1 MTDALE
7 LDFSSDESSAG
18 FRLERLEIFNWGTFN
33 NQVWTFNLQG
43 KNALLTGDIGS
54 GKSTLVDAVTTLLVP
69 AHRIAYNKAAGAENK
84 ERSLRSY
91 VLGYYKSE
99 RLENSMGGKPVALRD
114 HRNYSVILGVFHNQ
128 GFSQTVTLAQV
139 FSLKEPAGKPVT
151 FYVASEGELTIARDF
166 SGFGSD
172 INNLRK
178 KLRKNNAEIFD
189 SFPPYGTWFRRRFGI
204 NNEQALEL
212 FHQTVS
218 MKSVGN
224 LTDFVRS
231 HMLEPFDMAQRIKH
245 LIEHFEDLNRAH
257 ESILKARRQIE
268 HLTPLVAECDRHTLL
283 LQETENMRV
292 CRDSLAGWF
301 ARLKQALLEKRLTN
315 LRDEL
320 QRYTNT
326 LTITAE
332 QLQQKRNQERQL
344 RTDIAANGGDRL
356 EQLRLEIAHRE
367 QEKNRRLKA
376 AENYNALLGKI
387 NLAPVKDHDEWLATR
402 QLLQNNADEI
412 ADREAEL
419 QQQKN
424 DLHVA
429 FSHKR
434 ETHQRLNAE
443 IDNLRL
449 RRSNIEVRQIQLRA
463 AICEALRFSEERL
476 PFVGELLAVREE
488 EKAWEGAAERL
499 LRGFGLSILVA
510 DGDYQQ
516 VAQWVEN
523 NHLHGRLSYFRV
535 HVSSHHA
542 PVSPVPGALSEK
554 LQIKPNTGWYD
565 WLERRL
571 HQQFNHACCETLEQF
586 RRENKAITRS
596 GQIKSP
602 GERHEKDDRHDI
614 NDRSRFILGWS
625 NKEKIAVLL
634 KLAQNLEQELA
645 ELGGKLAAVDEKLR
659 NLQQQRDI
667 YNRLSE
673 HNDYQAMNWQPQA
686 QEIARMEAEKRELEA
701 ASDQLA
707 VLNQRLDDV
716 LKEIQSL
723 ETTHADKIDLRGRT
737 QEKIERAE
745 ESLLEAESVQKMA
758 NEGGMAQYY
767 PQLEQ
772 WREEALP
779 GRQISVESC
788 DNCQQ
793 EMRGWLQDKID
804 SEDKKLVRS
813 RDKIIN
819 RMAEYNHQ
827 FSLETQDIDTS
838 LESAEEYRQMLNALQ
853 ADDLPR
859 FEARFKQLLNENT
872 INDIAGFQSQ
882 LNRERETIKERIE
895 KINDSLVPV
904 DYNPGRYI
912 SLVAQLST
920 DADIRDFQSELRV
933 CTEGALTGSEDE
945 QYSEDKFLQVKR
957 IIERFRGREGLSD
970 QDKRWTAKVTDVR
983 NWFTFSASER
993 WREDDSEHEHY
1004 SDSGGKSG
1012 GQKEKLAYTI
1022 LAASLAYQFGL
1033 EWGEKRSRSFR
1044 FVVIDEAF
1052 GRGSDESAQYGL
1064 ELFKRLNLQLLI
1076 VTPLQ
1081 KIHIIEPYVANVGF
1095 VHNEA
1100 GKISRLRNI
1109 SIDAYQQE
1117 KVEKR
1122 HELDNA

>member
-1 MTDALE
+1 MTNALE

-33 NQVWTFNLQG
+33 NQVWSFNLQG

-99 RLENSMGGKPVALRD
+99 RLENSQSGKPVALRD
-114 HRNYSVILGVFHNQ
+114 HRNYSVILGVFRNE
-128 GFSQTVTLAQV
+128 GFGQTVTLAQV
-139 FSLKEPAGKPVT
+139 FSLKEPAGKPVA
-151 FYVASEGELTIARDF
+151 FYVVSDSELAIAHDF
-166 SGFGSD
+166 SGFGAD

-231 HMLEPFDMAQRIKH
+231 HMLEPFEVAQRIKH

-257 ESILKARRQIE
+257 ESILKARQQVE
-268 HLTPLVAECDRHTLL
+268 LLTPLIEECDRHTIL
-283 LQETENMRV
+283 LQETETMRA
-292 CRDSLAGWF
+292 CRDALAGWF
-301 ARLKQALLEKRLTN
+301 ATLKQTLLEKRLVN
-315 LRDEL
+315 LKDEL
-320 QRYTNT
+320 QRYQNT
-326 LTITAE
+326 LTVTTE
-332 QLQQKRNQERQL
+332 QLQERRSQERQL
-344 RTDIAANGGDRL
+344 HADIAANGGDRL
-356 EQLRLEIAHRE
+356 EQLSLEIAQRE

-387 NLAPVKDHDEWLATR
+387 NLLPVKDHEEWLATR
-402 QLLQNNADEI
+402 QLLQSHADEL
-412 ADREAEL
+412 ADYEAEL

-424 DLHVA
+424 DVNIA
-429 FSHKR
+429 FARKR
-434 ETHQRLNAE
+434 ETHQQLSAELN
-443 IDNLRL
+443 NLRS
-449 RRSNIEVRQIQLRA
+449 RRSNIEVRQINLRA
-463 AICEALRFSEERL
+463 AICEALELPEERL
-476 PFVGELLAVREE
+476 PFVGELLSVREA

-510 DGDYQQ
+510 DEDYPL
-516 VAQWVEN
+516 VTQWVEHN
-523 NHLHGRLSYFRV
+523 QLHGRLSYFRV
-535 HVSSHHA
+535 NTGTHHI

-554 LQIKPNTGWYD
+554 LHIKPDTGWYD

-571 HQQFNHACCETLEQF
+571 HQQFNHICCETLEQF
-586 RRENKAITRS
+586 RRESKAITRS

-602 GERHEKDDRHDI
+602 GDRHEKDDRHNI
-614 NDRSRFILGWS
+614 NDRSRYILGWS
-625 NKEKIAVLL
+625 NQEKIAVLE
-634 KLAQNLEQELA
+634 KQARTLEQELA
-645 ELGGKLAAVDEKLR
+645 ELGGELVAVGQKLN
-659 NLQQQRDI
+659 NLQQQRGI
-667 YNRLSE
+667 YNRLGE
-673 HNDYQAMNWQPQA
+673 HNDYQAMNWQPLA

-707 VLNQRLDDV
+707 VLNQRLNEV
-716 LKEIQSL
+716 LNEIQTL
-723 ETTHADKIDLRGRT
+723 EATHADKIELRGRT
-737 QEKIERAE
+737 QEKIDRAE
-745 ESLLEAESVQKMA
+745 ESLLDVESVQKTA
-758 NEGGMAQYY
+758 NEANMPRHY
-767 PQLEQ
+767 PQLAQ
-772 WREEALP
+772 WREEALH

-793 EMRGWLQDKID
+793 EMRSWLQDKID
-804 SEDKKLVRS
+804 NEDKKLSRS

-819 RMAEYNHQ
+819 CMSLYNNL
-827 FSLETQDIDTS
+827 FPLETQEIDAS
-838 LESAEEYRQMLNALQ
+838 LESTPEYRQMLNALR

-872 INDIAGFQSQ
+872 INDIASFQSQ

-970 QDKRWTAKVTDVR
+970 QDKRWTNKVTDVR

-993 WREDDSEHEHY
+993 WREDNTEHEHY

-1109 SIDAYQQE
+1109 SIDIYQQE
-1117 KVEKR
+1117 KAEKK
-1122 HELDNA
+1122 HELVDS

>member
-1 MTDALE
+1 MTNAPE
-7 LDFSSDESSAG
+7 LDFSTDESSAG

-33 NQVWTFNLQG
+33 NQVWSFSLQG

-99 RLENSMGGKPVALRD
+99 RLENSTGGKPIALRD
-114 HRNYSVILGVFHNQ
+114 HRNYSVILGVFRNE
-128 GFSQTVTLAQV
+128 GFDQVVTLAQV
-139 FSLKEPAGKPVT
+139 FSLKEPAGKPVP
-151 FYVASEGELTIARDF
+151 FYVTSEKALSIAQDF
-166 SGFGSD
+166 SSFGSD

-178 KLRKNNAEIFD
+178 QLRKNNAEIFD

-231 HMLEPFDMAQRIKH
+231 HMLEPFDVAQRIKH
-245 LIEHFEDLNRAH
+245 LIEHFEDLHRAH
-257 ESILKARRQIE
+257 ESILKARRQVE
-268 HLTPLVAECDRHTLL
+268 HLTPLVDECDRHALL
-283 LQETENMRV
+283 LQETETMRA
-292 CRDSLAGWF
+292 CRDALAGWF
-301 ARLKQALLEKRLTN
+301 AHQKQVLLEKRLTILKDDL
-315 LRDEL
+315 LRYQNIL
-320 QRYTNT
+320 AV
-326 LTITAE
+326 TAE
-332 QLQQKRNQERQL
+332 QLQEKRNQERML
-344 RTDIAANGGDRL
+344 RADIAANGGDRL
-356 EQLRLEIAHRE
+356 EQLCLDISHRE

-376 AENYNALLGKI
+376 AENYNALLNKI
-387 NLAPVKDHDEWLATR
+387 NLSPVKDHEEWLATR
-402 QLLQNNADEI
+402 QLLQNHAEEL
-412 ADREAEL
+412 ADRDAEL

-424 DLHVA
+424 ELHIA
-429 FSHKR
+429 FSRKR
-434 ETHQRLNAE
+434 ETHQQLNAE
-443 IDNLRL
+443 ITNLSS
-449 RRSNIEVRQIQLRA
+449 RRSNIDARQIHLRSG
-463 AICEALRFSEERL
+463 ICDALGLDEKQL
-476 PFVGELLAVREE
+476 PFIGELLTVREE

-499 LRGFGLSILVA
+499 LHNFGLSILVA
-510 DGDYQQ
+510 DEHYPQ
-516 VAQWVEN
+516 VTQWVEN

-535 HVSSHHA
+535 SAGVHHTA
-542 PVSPVPGALSEK
+542 LTPLPGAISEK
-554 LQIKPNTGWYD
+554 LQIKPDTIWYD

-571 HQQFNHACCETLEQF
+571 QQFNHICCETLEQF
-586 RRENKAITRS
+586 RRESKAITRS

-602 GERHEKDDRHDI
+602 GDRHEKDDRHNI
-614 NDRSRFILGWS
+614 NDRSRYILGWS
-625 NKEKIAVLL
+625 NQEKIAVLE
-634 KLAQNLEQELA
+634 KQARELEQELA
-645 ELGGKLAAVDEKLR
+645 DLGNELASVEQKLK

-673 HNDYQAMNWQPQA
+673 HNDFQAMNWQPLA
-686 QEIARMEAEKRELEA
+686 QEIAQLEAEKHELEA

-707 VLNQRLDDV
+707 VLNQRLNEMMT
-716 LKEIQSL
+716 EIQAL
-723 ETTHADKIDLRGRT
+723 ETTHADKIDLRART
-737 QEKIERAE
+737 QEKIDRAE
-745 ESLLEAESVQKMA
+745 ENLRETASAQEAA
-758 NEGGMAQYY
+758 IAQEMPHYY

-779 GRQISVESC
+779 GKQISVESC

-793 EMRGWLQDKID
+793 MMRGWLQDKID
-804 SEDKKLVRS
+804 SEDKKLSRS

-819 RMAEYNHQ
+819 SMSGYNNQ
-827 FSLETQDIDTS
+827 FPQETQELDAS
-838 LESAEEYRQMLNALQ
+838 LESAYEYRQMLNALQ

-872 INDIAGFQSQ
+872 INDIASFQSQ
-882 LNRERETIKERIE
+882 LNRERETIRERIE

-904 DYNPGRYI
+904 DYNSGRYI
-912 SLVAQLST
+912 SLVAQLIL

-993 WREDDSEHEHY
+993 WREDDTEHEHY

-1109 SIDAYQQE
+1109 SIEVYQQE
-1117 KVEKR
+1117 KTEKK

>member
-1 MTDALE
+1 MTNALE

-114 HRNYSVILGVFHNQ
+114 HRNYSVILGIFRNE
-128 GFSQTVTLAQV
+128 GFGQTVTLAQV

-151 FYVASEGELTIARDF
+151 FYITSEKALSIAEDF

-178 KLRKNNAEIFD
+178 QLRKHSAEIFD

-231 HMLEPFDMAQRIKH
+231 HMLEPFDVAQRIKH
-245 LIEHFEDLNRAH
+245 LIEHFDDLNRAH
-257 ESILKARRQIE
+257 ESILKARRQVE
-268 HLTPLVAECDRHTLL
+268 HLTPLVDECDRHALL
-283 LQETENMRV
+283 VQETETMRA
-292 CRDSLAGWF
+292 CRDALAGWF
-301 ARLKQALLEKRLTN
+301 AHQKHALLEKRLVN
-315 LRDEL
+315 LNDEL
-320 QRYTNT
+320 QRYQNT
-326 LTITAE
+326 LAVTAE
-332 QLQQKRNQERQL
+332 QLQEKRNQERQL
-344 RTDIAANGGDRL
+344 RADIAANGGDRL
-356 EQLRLEIAHRE
+356 EQLRLDITHHE

-376 AENYNALLGKI
+376 AENYNALLEKI
-387 NLAPVKDHDEWLATR
+387 ALSAVKDHEEWLATR
-402 QLLQNNADEI
+402 QLLQTQADEL

-424 DLHVA
+424 ELYIT
-429 FSHKR
+429 FSRKR
-434 ETHQRLNAE
+434 EIHQQLIAE
-443 IDNLRL
+443 INNLRS
-449 RRSNIEVRQIQLRA
+449 RRSNIDARQIMLRDS
-463 AICEALRFSEERL
+463 ICQALGLNEEHL

-488 EKAWEGAAERL
+488 EKVWEGATERL
-499 LRGFGLSILVA
+499 LHGFGLSILVA
-510 DGDYQQ
+510 DEHYQQ

-523 NHLHGRLSYFRV
+523 NHLNGRLSYFRV
-535 HVSSHHA
+535 NPAQHHA
-542 PVSPVPGALSEK
+542 TVSPLPGAVSEK
-554 LQIKPNTGWYD
+554 LQIKPDTVWYD

-571 HQQFNHACCETLEQF
+571 QQFNHICCETLEQF
-586 RRENKAITRS
+586 RRESKAITRS

-602 GERHEKDDRHDI
+602 GDRHEKDDRHTI
-614 NDRSRFILGWS
+614 HDRSRYILGWS
-625 NKEKIAVLL
+625 NLEKIAVLE
-634 KLAQNLEQELA
+634 KQARELEDALA
-645 ELGGKLAAVDEKLR
+645 ELGNELASVEEKLKS
-659 NLQQQRDI
+659 LQQQRDI
-667 YNRLSE
+667 YNRLGE
-673 HNDYQAMNWQPQA
+673 HNDYQAMNWQPLAQA
-686 QEIARMEAEKRELEA
+686 IARLEAEKRELEA
-701 ASDQLA
+701 ASDRLL
-707 VLNQRLDDV
+707 VLNQRLNEI
-716 LKEIQSL
+716 LTEIQTL
-723 ETTHADKIDLRGRT
+723 ETTHGDKIALRGRT

-745 ESLLEAESVQKMA
+745 ESLQEAESVQKTA
-758 NEGGMAQYY
+758 NEQDMPRYY

-772 WREEALP
+772 WREKALP
-779 GRQISVESC
+779 DRQLSVESC

-804 SEDKKLVRS
+804 SEDKKLFRS

-819 RMAEYNHQ
+819 SMTGYNHQ
-827 FSLETQDIDTS
+827 FPLETQEIDIS
-838 LESAEEYRQMLNALQ
+838 LESVHEYRQMLNALR

-872 INDIAGFQSQ
+872 INDIASFQSQ

-912 SLVAQLST
+912 SLVAQLSA
-920 DADIRDFQSELRV
+920 DADIRDFQSELRI

-970 QDKRWTAKVTDVR
+970 QDKRWTTKVTDVR

-993 WREDDSEHEHY
+993 WREDDTEHEHY

-1109 SIDAYQQE
+1109 SIDVYQQE
-1117 KVEKR
+1117 KAEKT

>member
-1 MTDALE
+1 MSNALE

-99 RLENSMGGKPVALRD
+99 RLENSMGGKPIALRD
-114 HRNYSVILGVFHNQ
+114 HRNYSVILGVFRNE

-139 FSLKEPAGKPVT
+139 FSLKEPAGKPVS
-151 FYVASEGELTIARDF
+151 FYVSSEKDLSITRDF

-178 KLRKNNAEIFD
+178 QLRKNDAEVFD

-231 HMLEPFDMAQRIKH
+231 HMLEPFDVAQRIRH

-257 ESILKARRQIE
+257 ESILKARRQVE
-268 HLTPLVAECDRHTLL
+268 HLTPLVEECNRHALL
-283 LQETENMRV
+283 LQETENMRA
-292 CRDSLAGWF
+292 CRDALAGWF
-301 ARLKQALLEKRLTN
+301 ATLKQTLLEKRLVN
-315 LRDEL
+315 LKDEL
-320 QRYTNT
+320 QRYQNT
-326 LTITAE
+326 LTVTTE
-332 QLQQKRNQERQL
+332 QLQEKRSQERQL
-344 RTDIAANGGDRL
+344 RTDIAENGGDRL
-356 EQLRLEIAHRE
+356 EKLSLEITQRE

-376 AENYNALLGKI
+376 AENYNALLGNI
-387 NLAPVKDHDEWLATR
+387 NLSPVKDHEEWLATR
-402 QLLQNNADEI
+402 QLLQIHADEL
-412 ADREAEL
+412 ADHEAEL
-419 QQQKN
+419 QQQNN
-424 DLHVA
+424 DLHLA
-429 FSHKR
+429 FSRKR
-434 ETHQRLNAE
+434 ETHQQLSAELN
-443 IDNLRL
+443 NLRS
-449 RRSNIEVRQIQLRA
+449 RRSNIEVRQINLRT
-463 AICEALRFSEERL
+463 AICEALDLSEERL
-476 PFVGELLAVREE
+476 PFVGELLSVRED
-488 EKAWEGAAERL
+488 EKIWEGAAERL

-510 DGDYQQ
+510 DEDYPQ
-516 VAQWVEN
+516 VAQWVEHH
-523 NHLHGRLSYFRV
+523 HLHGRLSYFRV
-535 HVSSHHA
+535 NAGTHPTS
-542 PVSPVPGALSEK
+542 VSPVPGALSEK
-554 LQIKPNTGWYD
+554 LHIKPDTGWYD

-571 HQQFNHACCETLEQF
+571 HQQFNHICCETLEQF
-586 RRENKAITRS
+586 RRESKAITRS

-602 GERHEKDDRHDI
+602 GDRHEKDDRHNI

-625 NKEKIAVLL
+625 NQEKIAVLE
-634 KLAQNLEQELA
+634 KQAQALEQELA
-645 ELGGKLAAVDEKLR
+645 ELGKEIVSVEQKLKD
-659 NLQQQRDI
+659 LQQQRGI
-667 YNRLSE
+667 YNRLGE
-673 HNDYQAMNWQPQA
+673 HNDYQAMNWQPLA
-686 QEIARMEAEKRELEA
+686 QEIARMEAEKRQLEA
-701 ASDQLA
+701 TSDRLA
-707 VLNQRLDDV
+707 VLNQRLDE
-716 LKEIQSL
+716 LLNEIQML
-723 ETTHADKIDLRGRT
+723 ETIHADKLELRGRT
-737 QEKIERAE
+737 QEKIDRAE
-745 ESLLEAESVQKMA
+745 ESLLEVESVQKSSHD
-758 NEGGMAQYY
+758 QDLPRFYS
-767 PQLEQ
+767 QLEQ

-804 SEDKKLVRS
+804 SEDKKLSRS

-819 RMAEYNHQ
+819 SMSGYNNQ
-827 FSLETQDIDTS
+827 FPLETEEIDAS
-838 LESAEEYRQMLNALQ
+838 LESAPEYRQMLNILR

-872 INDIAGFQSQ
+872 INDIASFQSQ

-970 QDKRWTAKVTDVR
+970 QDKRWTTKVTDVR

-993 WREDDSEHEHY
+993 WREDDTEHEHY

-1109 SIDAYQQE
+1109 SIDVYQQE
-1117 KVEKR
+1117 KAEKK

>member
-1 MTDALE
+1 MTNALE

-18 FRLERLEIFNWGTFN
+18 FRLERLEIYNWGTFN
-33 NQVWTFNLQG
+33 NQVWTFNLEG

-54 GKSTLVDAVTTLLVP
+54 GKSTLVDAITTLLVP
-69 AHRIAYNKAAGAENK
+69 SHRIAYNKAAGAENK

-114 HRNYSVILGVFHNQ
+114 HRNYSVILGVFRNE
-128 GFSQTVTLAQV
+128 GFGQTVTLAQV
-139 FSLKEPAGKPVT
+139 FSLKEPAGKPVA
-151 FYVASEGELTIARDF
+151 FYVATDTELSIAQDF

-178 KLRKNNAEIFD
+178 KLRKNSAEIFD

-231 HMLEPFDMAQRIKH
+231 HMLEPFDVAQRIKH
-245 LIEHFEDLNRAH
+245 LIEHFDDLNRAH
-257 ESILKARRQIE
+257 ESILKARRQVDQ
-268 HLTPLVAECDRHTLL
+268 LRPLVDECDRHALL
-283 LQETENMRV
+283 IQETETMRA
-292 CRDSLAGWF
+292 CRDALAGWF
-301 ARLKQALLEKRLTN
+301 ASLKQTLLEKRLLN
-315 LRDEL
+315 LNEEL
-320 QRYTNT
+320 QRYQNT
-326 LTITAE
+326 LTVTAE
-332 QLQQKRNQERQL
+332 QLHEKRSQERQL
-344 RTDIAANGGDRL
+344 RADIAANGGDRL
-356 EQLRLEIAHRE
+356 EQLQLNIGHRE

-376 AENYNALLGKI
+376 AENYNALLGKVT
-387 NLAPVKDHDEWLATR
+387 LSAVKDHDEWLATR
-402 QLLQNNADEI
+402 QLLQIHADELT
-412 ADREAEL
+412 DREAEL
-419 QQQKN
+419 QQQKHE
-424 DLHVA
+424 LH
-429 FSHKR
+429 FNFTRKR
-434 ETHQRLNAE
+434 ETHQQLSAE
-443 IDNLRL
+443 INNLRS
-449 RRSNIEVRQIQLRA
+449 RRSNIDARQITLRA
-463 AICEALRFSEERL
+463 AICEALGLHEEQL
-476 PFVGELLAVREE
+476 PFVGELIAIREE
-488 EKAWEGAAERL
+488 EKVWEGAAERL
-499 LRGFGLSILVA
+499 LHGFGLSILVS
-510 DGDYQQ
+510 DEHYPQ
-516 VAQWVEN
+516 VSQWVEN
-523 NHLHGRLSYFRV
+523 HHLNGRLSYFRV
-535 HVSSHHA
+535 NAGMHHA
-542 PVSPVPGALSEK
+542 ALSPLPGAISGK
-554 LQIKPNTGWYD
+554 LQIKPDTLWYD

-571 HQQFNHACCETLEQF
+571 QQFNHICCDTLEQF
-586 RRENKAITRS
+586 RRETKAITRS

-602 GERHEKDDRHDI
+602 GDRHEKDDRHNI
-614 NDRSRFILGWS
+614 NDRSRYILGWS
-625 NKEKIAVLL
+625 NLEKIAVLE
-634 KLAQNLEQELA
+634 KQAGELEQELA
-645 ELGGKLAAVDEKLR
+645 ELGKEIISVDVKLK

-667 YNRLSE
+667 YNRLGE
-673 HNDYQAMNWQPQA
+673 HNDYQAMNWQPLA
-686 QEIARMEAEKRELEA
+686 QEIARLEIEKRELEA
-701 ASDQLA
+701 TSDRLA
-707 VLNQRLDDV
+707 VLNQRLNEI
-716 LKEIQSL
+716 LTEIQTL

-737 QEKIERAE
+737 QEKIDRAE
-745 ESLLEAESVQKMA
+745 ESLQEAQAVQITA
-758 NEGGMAQYY
+758 NEQNLPHYY

-793 EMRGWLQDKID
+793 EMRSWLQDKID
-804 SEDKKLVRS
+804 SEDKKIGRS

-819 RMAEYNHQ
+819 SMTGYNHQ
-827 FSLETQDIDTS
+827 YPLETQEIDAS
-838 LESAEEYRQMLNALQ
+838 IESAHEYRQMLNALQ

-872 INDIAGFQSQ
+872 INDIASFQSH

-895 KINDSLVPV
+895 KINDSLVPI

-912 SLVAQLST
+912 SLVAQLSA
-920 DADIRDFQSELRV
+920 DADIRDFQNELRV

-970 QDKRWTAKVTDVR
+970 QDKRWTTKVTDVR
-983 NWFTFSASER
+983 NWFIFSASER
-993 WREDDSEHEHY
+993 WREDDTEHEHY

-1052 GRGSDESAQYGL
+1052 GRGSDESAEYGL

-1109 SIDAYQQE
+1109 SIDVYQQE
-1117 KVEKR
+1117 KAEKK

>member
-1 MTDALE
+1 MTNSLE
-7 LDFSSDESSAG
+7 LDFSSDDSAAG
-18 FRLERLEIFNWGTFN
+18 FRLERLEILNWGTFN

-99 RLENSMGGKPVALRD
+99 RLENSIGGKPVALRD
-114 HRNYSVILGVFHNQ
+114 HRNYSVILGVFRNE
-128 GFSQTVTLAQV
+128 GFGQSVTLGQV

-151 FYVASEGELTIARDF
+151 FYVTSESELSITQDF
-166 SGFGSD
+166 SDFGHD

-231 HMLEPFDMAQRIKH
+231 HMLEPFDVAQRIKH

-257 ESILKARRQIE
+257 ESIMKARRQVE
-268 HLTPLVAECDRHTLL
+268 LLTPLTEECDRHALL
-283 LQETENMRV
+283 LLETETMRA
-292 CRDSLAGWF
+292 CREALAGWF
-301 ARLKQALLEKRLTN
+301 AQLKQTLLEKRLFN
-315 LRDEL
+315 LKDEL
-320 QRYTNT
+320 QRHKNA
-326 LTITAE
+326 IAVTAE
-332 QLQQKRNQERQL
+332 QLLEKRNQERQL
-344 RTDIAANGGDRL
+344 HADIAANGGDRL
-356 EQLRLEIAHRE
+356 EQLSLEITHRE

-376 AENYNALLGKI
+376 AENYNTLLREI
-387 NLAPVKDHDEWLATR
+387 NLSAVKDHEEWLATR
-402 QLLQNNADEI
+402 HLLQINVSEL

-419 QQQKN
+419 QQQQN
-424 DLHVA
+424 ELNLA
-429 FSHKR
+429 FSRKR
-434 ETHQRLNAE
+434 ETHQELSEE
-443 IDNLRL
+443 INNLRL
-449 RRSNIEVRQIQLRA
+449 RRSNIDARQIKLRA
-463 AICEALRFSEERL
+463 DICSALGLDEEHI

-488 EKAWEGAAERL
+488 EKIWEGAAERL
-499 LRGFGLSILVA
+499 LHSFGLSILVA
-510 DGDYQQ
+510 DEHYAQ

-523 NHLHGRLSYFRV
+523 NHLRGRLSYFRV
-535 HVSSHHA
+535 NAGTHYA
-542 PVSPVPGALSEK
+542 ALSPLPGAISEK
-554 LQIKPNTGWYD
+554 LQIKPDTVWYD

-571 HQQFNHACCETLEQF
+571 QQFNHICCDTLEQF
-586 RRENKAITRS
+586 RRESKAITRS

-602 GERHEKDDRHDI
+602 GDRHEKDDRHNI
-614 NDRSRFILGWS
+614 NDRSRYILGWS
-625 NKEKIAVLL
+625 NKEKIAVLE
-634 KLAQNLEQELA
+634 KQARDLEHDLA
-645 ELGGKLAAVDEKLR
+645 ELGGELASVDRKLKT
-659 NLQQQRDI
+659 LQQQRDI
-667 YNRLSE
+667 YNRLGE
-673 HNDYQAMNWQPQA
+673 HNDYQAMNWQPLA
-686 QEIARMEAEKRELEA
+686 QEIARLEAEKRELEA
-701 ASDQLA
+701 ASDRLA
-707 VLNQRLDDV
+707 VLNQRLEDV
-716 LKEIQSL
+716 VQAIQTL
-723 ETTHADKIDLRGRT
+723 ETAHTDKIEQRVRI
-737 QEKIERAE
+737 QEKIDRAE
-745 ESLLEAESVQKMA
+745 ENLLEAESIQKTA
-758 NEGGMAQYY
+758 NEQNMCRHY

-793 EMRGWLQDKID
+793 EMRSWLQAKID
-804 SEDKKLVRS
+804 SEDKKLGRS
-813 RDKIIN
+813 RDKIITS
-819 RMAEYNHQ
+819 MTDYNNQ
-827 FSLETQDIDTS
+827 FPLETQEIDVS
-838 LESAEEYRQMLNALQ
+838 LESADEYRQMLSALR

-872 INDIAGFQSQ
+872 INDIASFQSQ

-895 KINDSLVPV
+895 KINDSLIPV

-912 SLVAQLST
+912 ALVVQLST

-970 QDKRWTAKVTDVR
+970 QDKRWTMKVTDVR

-993 WREDDSEHEHY
+993 WREDHTEHEHY
-1004 SDSGGKSG
+1004 PDSGGKSG

-1033 EWGEKRSRSFR
+1033 EWGEKHSRSFR

-1109 SIDAYQQE
+1109 SIDDYRQE
-1117 KVEKR
+1117 KAEKN